1 MIEPAAVCVAG
12 RASAGPWL
20 FYMAPMQLGYAAWLV
35 QGLVTGVATNIPA
48 GEVNSDDNVGYGM
61 AYPILSVKDVISEGN
76 TQKFKFVDYPD

>member
-1 MIEPAAVCVAG
+1 
-12 RASAGPWL
+12 
-20 FYMAPMQLGYAAWLV
+20 MQLGYAAWLV

-48 GEVNSDDNVGYGM
+48 GEGNSDDNVGYGM